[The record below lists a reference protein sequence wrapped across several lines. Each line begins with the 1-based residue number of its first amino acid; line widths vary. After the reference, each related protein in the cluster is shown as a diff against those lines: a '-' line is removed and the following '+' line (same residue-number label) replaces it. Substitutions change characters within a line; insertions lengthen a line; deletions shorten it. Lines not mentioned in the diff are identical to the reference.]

1 MHYIIQWL
9 GDDAPVQCAEKWN
22 KALDKYDPPNSAVV
36 WIVWLIGQLTVSV
49 LLLTLSGF
57 HFGLQL
63 KLIISNAVCMAAA
76 LLNFFTRKLNI

>member
-1 MHYIIQWL
+1 MAS
-9 GDDAPVQCAEKWN
+9 DDAPVQCAEKWN

-57 HFGLQL
+57 HFGLVKPDL
-63 KLIISNAVCMAAA
+63 CDSTMLPKPV
-76 LLNFFTRKLNI
+76 TT